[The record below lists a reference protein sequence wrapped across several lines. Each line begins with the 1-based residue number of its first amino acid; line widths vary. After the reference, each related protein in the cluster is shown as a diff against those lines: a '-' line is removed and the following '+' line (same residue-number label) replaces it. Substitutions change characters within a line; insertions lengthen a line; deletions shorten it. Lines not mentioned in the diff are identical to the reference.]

1 MDKLPREL
9 QLDATAPFK
18 ELLRFAVSHGLELLQ
33 RQGDLM
39 PMVITLINGNH
50 GITVL
55 SAPSKTPDQMAKD
68 YIAKLP
74 EAIDAYAVLLRGKVP
89 LAEKYSDAIIIM
101 GGERTR
107 SYGHRLA
114 QPYRRNLLRKV
125 IAVGDPVYGGRTE
138 QFVRLG

>member
-18 ELLRFAVSHGLELLQ
+18 ELLRFGVSHGLDLMQ
-33 RQGDLM
+33 KQGDLI
-39 PMVITLINGNH
+39 PMVITLMNGKH

-55 SAPSKTPDQMAKD
+55 TAPSKTPDRMAKD
-68 YIAKLP
+68 YIATLP
-74 EAIDAYAVLLRGKVP
+74 EAIDAYAVLLKGKVP
-89 LAEKYSDAIIIM
+89 LDEKYADAIIIM

-107 SYGHRLA
+107 PYGHQLA

-138 QFVRLG
+138 QFIRLG